1 MWLKLLHVSDVEQL
15 LSFIP
20 IEVKILY
27 TWIIPHINLY
37 LIFSIVFLWWNM
49 YIYHSTVSK
58 HSLSYISE
66 SENLNSSNLK
76 MIFSQQDVFTNLIIC
91 WFSKTQLY
99 NKNTFTNLCVR
110 LLNFKKLYI
119 ERQNCYLNLATFQN
133 YCNIFSRWCLFYVIK
148 FSDSL

>member
-1 MWLKLLHVSDVEQL
+1 
-15 LSFIP
+15 
-20 IEVKILY
+20 
-27 TWIIPHINLY
+27 
-37 LIFSIVFLWWNM
+37 M

-76 MIFSQQDVFTNLIIC
+76 MIFLQQDVFTNLIIC
-91 WFSKTQLY
+91 WFLKTQLY

-119 ERQNCYLNLATFQN
+119 ERQRKHNSIPSININLDWTNNALSEINNKWYQVKQIAVRETISSSMFITTVYRFEIIWLQTVRKFD
-133 YCNIFSRWCLFYVIK
+133 YIK
-148 FSDSL
+148 